1 MSIESFTKDVKKL
14 PVNDKLY
21 DIKYANQEIEYMME
35 KRPHRSDPKFFKKA
49 KISLMAVI
57 KMLTHARMGGNIE
70 VMGHFMG
77 TLGHYSGYYTRT
89 GEFVV
94 LDAVALPV

>member
-1 MSIESFTKDVKKL
+1 MSSFESLTKDVKKL
-14 PVNDKLY
+14 AANDKLY
-21 DIKYANQEIEYMME
+21 DIKYANQETEYMMD

-77 TLGHYSGYYTRT
+77 NIM
-89 GEFVV
+89 GE
-94 LDAVALPV
+94 LRLLHSSR